1 MHAVL
6 QLSSCKLLQAAPK
19 TAGENRES
27 RNGFNQTH
35 FWWEVP
41 RQRRSSGHSYWLYTL
56 WLEQVIDIWHLI
68 YVMFFSYTVSAW
80 ESELWMKFSQIQVI
94 EFILLPSHS
103 LFIQHDQISLKKY
116 STHAVKLFIKQ
127 TIPHQ

>member
-1 MHAVL
+1 MLYFSWALANCSKQHPK
-6 QLSSCKLLQAAPK
+6 QLEK
-19 TAGENRES
+19 TERAEMGLTR
-27 RNGFNQTH
+27 H

-41 RQRRSSGHSYWLYTL
+41 RQKRSSGHSYWLYTL